1 VKKLLLTLSTNLLI
15 GSLLVAQIAYSPLV
29 DSLKNEIT
37 EPTLTTMLEQLSGEV
52 EVTIG
57 GQPYTL
63 VTRHSYTALNP
74 KAAEWIYEQFEAM
87 DLQVEYHYFNTDG
100 ENVVATIT
108 GSEFPDQQYIICA
121 HYDDMPPGN
130 FAPGADD
137 NASGVIG
144 VLETARLLK
153 DLDLKYTVKF
163 IAFDE
168 EEQGLIGSNAYANEA
183 AAAGDDILG
192 VLNLDMIAY
201 DSDDDFEM
209 SISTESGSA
218 EFTAEYTSVLGV
230 YDFDLSYNFIT
241 TGASDHSPFWNNG
254 YQAILAIE
262 DWNDFN
268 DAYHTT
274 GDVIENCNIPYF
286 KQMVQS
292 AVATMASLSMDMKME
307 LIHEPL
313 LSGNSTADR
322 EAWLVVNSSYTVG
335 TGDASPRLYYSVDGS
350 GFTALQPVST
360 NLDTFFFMIPGQ
372 VMGSTVEYYLAA
384 QNEDATL
391 VATLPTGGK
400 GIDPP
405 GSIAP
410 ESFFSY
416 MVDDIYAMSE
426 CSQTTPKNIED
437 LNHLYDTI
445 AIDHTGTLVDVNV
458 SLDITHT
465 YCGDVEISLIGPDGT
480 EVDLSIGNGGSG
492 NNFTGTIFDDDASTP
507 ISAGSAPFTGSYQ
520 PDQPLS
526 TLSGKPI
533 NGNWVLH
540 IYDNA
545 MNDQGV
551 LLDWCMDILYSGDP
565 VSIPKQQKTLLTV
578 YQNYP
583 NPFSENTTFSFD
595 LDTPGSVKISVL
607 DMLGRSLKTVT
618 ERDFEAGSHSV
629 RWNAGSLPGGQY
641 FYKVQTNENV
651 AVKPML
657 IIK

>member
-1 VKKLLLTLSTNLLI
+1 
-15 GSLLVAQIAYSPLV
+15 
-29 DSLKNEIT
+29 
-37 EPTLTTMLEQLSGEV
+37 
-52 EVTIG
+52 
-57 GQPYTL
+57 
-63 VTRHSYTALNP
+63 
-74 KAAEWIYEQFEAM
+74 
-87 DLQVEYHYFNTDG
+87 
-100 ENVVATIT
+100 
-108 GSEFPDQQYIICA
+108 
-121 HYDDMPPGN
+121 
-130 FAPGADD
+130 
-137 NASGVIG
+137 
-144 VLETARLLK
+144 
-153 DLDLKYTVKF
+153 
-163 IAFDE
+163 
-168 EEQGLIGSNAYANEA
+168 
-183 AAAGDDILG
+183 
-192 VLNLDMIAY
+192 
-201 DSDDDFEM
+201 
-209 SISTESGSA
+209 
-218 EFTAEYTSVLGV
+218 
-230 YDFDLSYNFIT
+230 
-241 TGASDHSPFWNNG
+241 
-254 YQAILAIE
+254 
-262 DWNDFN
+262 
-268 DAYHTT
+268 
-274 GDVIENCNIPYF
+274 
-286 KQMVQS
+286 MVQS

-335 TGDASPRLYYSVDGS
+335 TGDGSPRLYYSVDGS
-350 GFTALQPVST
+350 GFTALQPAST

-391 VATLPTGGK
+391 VATLPEGGK

-416 MVDDIYAMSE
+416 MVDDIYAISD
-426 CSQTTPKNIED
+426 CSQTTPKNIDD

-445 AIDHTGTLVDVNV
+445 TIDHTGTLVDVNV

-526 TLSGKPI
+526 TLSGKSI

-545 MNDQGV
+545 LNDQGV
-551 LLDWCMDILYSGDP
+551 LLNWCVDMLYSGDP

-583 NPFSENTTFSFD
+583 NPFRENTTFSFD
-595 LDTPGSVKISVL
+595 LEASGSVKISVL
-607 DMLGRSLKTVT
+607 DMLGRSLTTVT
-618 ERDFEAGSHSV
+618 EREYEAGSHTV
-629 RWNAGSLPGGQY
+629 RWNASSLTAGQY
-641 FYKVQTNENV
+641 FYKVQTDENV